1 MFSPKIRKLIE
12 LFSKFPTV
20 GQRTATRFV
29 FYLMNISKKETEEII
44 KSIKELKAG
53 INVCPLCFR
62 FFEGEKKDICSL
74 CSDKRRDKSTICL
87 VEKQTDL
94 EAIEKTGKYKGMYF
108 ILKEKNLKNLINR
121 IKKEKIK
128 EIILAL
134 DPTTKGEKTSLWLK
148 RKLKDL
154 PVKVSQLAIG
164 LPVGGEIEYADEDT
178 LLSALERRK

>member
-1 MFSPKIRKLIE
+1 MFSPKIKKLIE

-20 GQRTATRFV
+20 GPRTATRFV
-29 FYLMNISKKETEEII
+29 FYLMNIPKKEVKELLKSVEELKEEIT
-44 KSIKELKAG
+44 
-53 INVCPLCFR
+53 VCPLCSS
-62 FFEGEKKDICSL
+62 FFEGEKGEKCSICSNQG
-74 CSDKRRDKSTICL
+74 RDRNTICL

-94 EAIEKTGKYKGMYF
+94 EAIEKTGKYKGIYF

-121 IKKEKIK
+121 IEKEKIK

-134 DPTTKGEKTSLWLK
+134 NPTTKGEKTALRLK